1 MEIKKFKNGFTTF
14 VGAALKPLILI
25 LVLTAIGSVKAYYK
39 GIDLSAFIAII
50 FALSTIVLGYLLL
63 KNKILTNKSKLI
75 IVLLWAFIVRVLWLI
90 NINTVP
96 VSDFNTMYESA
107 KSVLQGNYDMMWG
120 TGYIARFPHLT
131 VMTMYMALM
140 LKIFPNALF
149 AMKIVNLI
157 LGVVTVYLIYL
168 ISREIFED
176 KKYALVGA
184 LISSIF
190 PPFISY
196 TGVFCT
202 ENIAI
207 PFYLVSIYI
216 FLLAC
221 KKKVKPY
228 MFIVSGAL
236 LSIGNLFRMVAVIAL
251 VAFVMYIIIYTDNKV
266 KEKLKNILMVIVS
279 FVLVLVIASST
290 LRAFK
295 ITENNLWKGAEPAI
309 TIILKGTNVE
319 YGGRWNPDD
328 AAIPEKYNFDY
339 DAIDKACKDK
349 IYERLT
355 TTPIST
361 LASFYLSK
369 YAVQWSEGDL
379 SGIFWSQLN
388 VPDDGI
394 IVKFDAGG
402 KVVEQVVYAIIL
414 ILVFIGLFNKKRY
427 KEHSEINLFY
437 ILFCGYGLFYLATEM
452 QSRYSY
458 IVCWLFIILAIS
470 GFEKIKKFKN

>member
-1 MEIKKFKNGFTTF
+1 
-14 VGAALKPLILI
+14 
-25 LVLTAIGSVKAYYK
+25 
-39 GIDLSAFIAII
+39 
-50 FALSTIVLGYLLL
+50 
-63 KNKILTNKSKLI
+63 
-75 IVLLWAFIVRVLWLI
+75 
-90 NINTVP
+90 
-96 VSDFNTMYESA
+96 
-107 KSVLQGNYDMMWG
+107 
-120 TGYIARFPHLT
+120 
-131 VMTMYMALM
+131 
-140 LKIFPNALF
+140 
-149 AMKIVNLI
+149 
-157 LGVVTVYLIYL
+157 
-168 ISREIFED
+168 
-176 KKYALVGA
+176 
-184 LISSIF
+184 
-190 PPFISY
+190 
-196 TGVFCT
+196 
-202 ENIAI
+202 
-207 PFYLVSIYI
+207 
-216 FLLAC
+216 
-221 KKKVKPY
+221 

-266 KEKLKNILMVIVS
+266 KEKLKNILMIIIS

-339 DAIDKACKDK
+339 DAIEKASKDK

-394 IVKFDAGG
+394 IVRFDAGG
-402 KVVEQVVYAIIL
+402 KIVEQVVYAIIL

-437 ILFCGYGLFYLATEM
+437 IIFCGYGLFYLATEM

-458 IVCWLFIILAIS
+458 IVCWVFIILAIS